1 MDKRHFVLLLIL
13 CGASCVWSQ
22 NITHEIKPKWLTSEL
37 PTPDNNSY
45 IYIIET
51 AEGNT
56 IQEARNNCEKALA
69 NDQAL
74 LNSVS
79 VSSEIVSH
87 DDFTQKYDNSS
98 YSESLN
104 SHMTVDIRVK
114 GLPFNLQAKIID
126 EHHTQIKNSGHN
138 RYVTTILYQTAVTQ
152 HPTFTHVEV
161 TSKYG
166 ARGLW
171 RSAIVP
177 GWGQFHKHSY
187 LKGGLILGGTAV
199 LAGGIIFTEVTRADY
214 AKKITMTH
222 DKKAMATYANRRNNF
237 ALARNIC
244 IGATAALYIYNLVDA
259 IVAPGARYVKVQK
272 VDRNGRSY
280 AFAPT
285 VTYEG
290 APAATMAITF

>member
-1 MDKRHFVLLLIL
+1 MKNFRWICTLLSLIISTDVFCQTNIHIPPHWLSKLPIPSNDTFVYEVQQATAQNLNIAKDLCLQNLISNSEMKNGALVISDKQLNMQVQQHVKNGIMD
-13 CGASCVWSQ
+13 
-22 NITHEIKPKWLTSEL
+22 E
-37 PTPDNNSY
+37 
-45 IYIIET
+45 
-51 AEGNT
+51 
-56 IQEARNNCEKALA
+56 
-69 NDQAL
+69 
-74 LNSVS
+74 
-79 VSSEIVSH
+79 
-87 DDFTQKYDNSS
+87 
-98 YSESLN
+98 
-104 SHMTVDIRVK
+104 TVDIKGNFDTKVK
-114 GLPFNLQAKIID
+114 TNEVLLFVNKID
-126 EHHTQIKNSGHN
+126 EYWIKNNHGE
-138 RYVTTILYQTAVTQ
+138 YELAILFAKSELGRPPLFDNVY
-152 HPTFTHVEV
+152 V

-166 ARGLW
+166 AKGLW

>member
-1 MDKRHFVLLLIL
+1 MIKKLLYLIL
-13 CGASCVWSQ
+13 VIIPMSSFAQRKV
-22 NITHEIKPKWLTSEL
+22 TEPKWVNRVL
-37 PTPDNNSY
+37 PISYNESY
-45 IYIIET
+45 IFVRQT
-51 AEGNT
+51 AIANT
-56 IQEARNNCEKALA
+56 LEVGRSQCFSQLA
-69 NDQAL
+69 TEQRILNGAKVYSKSNMKTSIHQKYTNGQFSENIDR
-74 LNSVS
+74 NSVS
-79 VSSEIVSH
+79 ELSVEGI
-87 DDFTQKYDNSS
+87 
-98 YSESLN
+98 
-104 SHMTVDIRVK
+104 
-114 GLPFNLQAKIID
+114 PFKLQAKNID
-126 EHHTQIKNSGHN
+126 EYYKLN
-138 RYVTTILYQTAVTQ
+138 RNGQYVVSTLYMVAVTPDPVFDQ
-152 HPTFTHVEV
+152 IEV

-166 ARGLW
+166 AKGLW

-290 APAATMAITF
+290 APAAAATVTF

>member
-1 MDKRHFVLLLIL
+1 MVVLLAVIL
-13 CGASCVWSQ
+13 LCISATGYAQTPQWLNKPPKPIAGNNTYTFVITDSEAASL
-22 NITHEIKPKWLTSEL
+22 NM
-37 PTPDNNSY
+37 
-45 IYIIET
+45 
-51 AEGNT
+51 G
-56 IQEARNNCEKALA
+56 RNKCFQMLSL
-69 NDQAL
+69 DRGL
-74 LNSVS
+74 LNTLTITYKSKD
-79 VSSEIVSH
+79 EISGHQTYNNGKFQEQLDTKSFEVI
-87 DDFTQKYDNSS
+87 TTEGKPIQLK
-98 YSESLN
+98 
-104 SHMTVDIRVK
+104 
-114 GLPFNLQAKIID
+114 AKIVD
-126 EHHTQIKNSGHN
+126 EYFDAKHQYMST
-138 RYVTTILYQTAVTQ
+138 LYQVGTTADPIFDNVY
-152 HPTFTHVEV
+152 V

-166 ARGLW
+166 AKGLW